1 MPMHIRRCAECPKCY
16 TRYLIGFSP
25 YWNGSYLVPTAH
37 GSTDEYTLYCSCCTP
52 PAASQWRWSD
62 MKTFA
67 VVRTAHERGY
77 GNCAEIFPAGER
89 RAPLPEARRGT
100 LPPSYQRRKI
110 S

>member
-1 MPMHIRRCAECPKCY
+1 MPMHIRRCAECPKCS

-25 YWNGSYLVPTAH
+25 YWNGSHLVPTAR

-62 MKTFA
+62 MKPFA
-67 VVRTAHERGY
+67 VAKAAHERGY
-77 GNCAEIFPAGER
+77 GSRTEIFPAGER
-89 RAPLPEARRGT
+89 RPLRLETRHET
-100 LPPSYQRRKI
+100 LPASYQRRKT